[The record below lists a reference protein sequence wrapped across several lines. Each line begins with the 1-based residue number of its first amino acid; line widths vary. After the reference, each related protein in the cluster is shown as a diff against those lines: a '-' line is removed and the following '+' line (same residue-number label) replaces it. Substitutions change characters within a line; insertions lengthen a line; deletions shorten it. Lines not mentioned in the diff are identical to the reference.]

1 MVGFPPPNKASLGI
15 HDLGFRFFFTMTCL
29 LGAFGLYAQTTT
41 LSFLHGGVVRTAQVY
56 VPPATQP
63 SDSLP
68 LVLVLHGFTQSG
80 TTMLNSTGFN
90 ALAQQYRAVI
100 AYPNGVN
107 NHRLPIERKAEA

>member
-1 MVGFPPPNKASLGI
+1 MLNFPHMWI
-15 HDLGFRFFFTMTCL
+15 FRMYLRPLVAFTL
-29 LGAFGLYAQTTT
+29 VLFLEGVSWVEAQTTT
-41 LSFLHGGVVRTAQVY
+41 LTFSHGGMNRTAQVY
-56 VPPATQP
+56 VPSGAQP

-80 TTMLNSTGFN
+80 TTMLNSAGFN

-107 NHRLPIERKAEA
+107 AGWNTRGLHR